1 MNTTKSTSKD
11 IENLSKLGIKD
22 CLKLIG
28 FEELTANIFAIPKN
42 KKKFK
47 QSVV

>member
-1 MNTTKSTSKD
+1 MNITKSTSKD
-11 IENLSKLGIKD
+11 IENLPKLGIKE

-28 FEELTANIFAIPKN
+28 FEELTANIFAIPN
-42 KKKFK
+42 TNKKFK